1 MHETTNAC
9 KTLRMRAKVSVINLS
24 TPGESI
30 QPSDNVTLI
39 VGPNNVGKSAILGNL
54 HFEIASEPH
63 QPPNPGPQL
72 VDSASVDFPPIAEYI
87 DKLLRTARRF
97 EPGTY
102 PHGTFYE
109 ETYFFPSGTALT
121 RRSIEDSL
129 QRSSRFGQVANV
141 LATYLGPEGRGGVLQ
156 PQQIPDLMQE
166 PGRSPI
172 QMLWADRTLEATMDG
187 YMQRA
192 FGRRLTV
199 NRHAG
204 INTYLHVGRVLSE
217 EPQLG
222 TQSEYLDEVMKLPL
236 LSMQGSGMQAFMG
249 TMLTLAAASF
259 DIVLLDE
266 PEAFLH
272 PPQARLLGEVV
283 AELSRDR
290 GLQVIAATHSDDFVQ
305 GVLNASRDEA
315 DVSVV
320 RITRPVDHENRIAQV
335 PPESVKSLY
344 RDPLLRY
351 SDILDGIFYKGAVLC
366 EAESDCTYY
375 AATLAHIETTEGL
388 SASDLLF
395 AQCGGKDR
403 FDRAYGALAAA
414 SVPTAVIADIDLLA
428 DRDKFATLF
437 NAMGGDFHIIRA
449 SYNIL
454 EASVRNQKVEAT
466 RLGVKE
472 AMSEVLEAS
481 ETPELSAAELTRLRE
496 SVRSE
501 SGWKQVKRKGIGVI
515 DSGGPNLAFASIM
528 TACRAVGLFLV
539 AEGELERFHP
549 QVTGTKQV
557 WLRTVLEAELF
568 KQAAVPQ
575 AFVREVRDF
584 ITRHQ

>member
-1 MHETTNAC
+1 
-9 KTLRMRAKVSVINLS
+9 MRAKISVVNLS
-24 TPGESI
+24 TPGEFI
-30 QPSDNVTLI
+30 EPSDNVTLI
-39 VGPNNVGKSAILGNL
+39 VGPNNVGKSALLGNL
-54 HFEIASEPH
+54 HSHVTSEPH

-72 VDSASVDFPPIAEYI
+72 VESANVSFPPVTEYI
-87 DKLLRTARRF
+87 DSLLRTAQRF

-102 PHGTFYE
+102 PRGAFYE
-109 ETYFFPSGTALT
+109 ETFIFPSGTALT
-121 RRSIEDSL
+121 RASIEASL
-129 QRSSRFGQVANV
+129 QRSNHFGQVANV
-141 LATYLGPEGRGGVLQ
+141 FANYLGPEGRGSVLQ
-156 PQQIPDLMQE
+156 PQQTPDLMGE
-166 PGRSPI
+166 PGRSPM
-172 QMLWADRTLEATMDG
+172 QMLWADRRLEATMDS

-204 INTYLHVGRVLSE
+204 LNTYLHVGSVSSE

-222 TQSEYLDEVMKLPL
+222 TQGDYLDEVMALPL
-236 LSMQGSGMQAFMG
+236 LSVQGSGMQAFMG

-315 DVSVV
+315 EVSVV
-320 RITRPVDHENRIAQV
+320 RITRPVDYENRIAQV
-335 PPESVKSLY
+335 PPESLRSLY

-366 EAESDCTYY
+366 ESESDCTYY
-375 AATLAHIETTEGL
+375 SATLAHLETTDDL

-395 AQCGGKDR
+395 TQCGGKDR
-403 FDRAYGALAAA
+403 FDRAYKALAAA

-428 DRDKFATLF
+428 DRGKFAALF
-437 NAMGGDFHIIRA
+437 NTMGGDFSVIEA
-449 SYNIL
+449 SYNVI
-454 EASVRNQKVEAT
+454 EASVRNQKVEPT
-466 RLGVKE
+466 RLGVRE
-472 AMSEVLEAS
+472 AMNEVLGSS
-481 ETPELSAAELTRLRE
+481 EDPKLTAAELVRLRE

-501 SGWKQVKRKGIGVI
+501 SGWKQVKRKGIGVV
-515 DSGGPNLAFASIM
+515 DSGGPTMAFESILAS
-528 TACRAVGLFLV
+528 CRAIGLFLV

-549 QVTGTKQV
+549 EVTGNKQE
-557 WLRTVLEAELF
+557 WLRAVLEGELF
-568 KQAAVPQ
+568 KQAPSPQ
-575 AFVREVRDF
+575 TFVREVRNF
-584 ITRHQ
+584 ITSHQ